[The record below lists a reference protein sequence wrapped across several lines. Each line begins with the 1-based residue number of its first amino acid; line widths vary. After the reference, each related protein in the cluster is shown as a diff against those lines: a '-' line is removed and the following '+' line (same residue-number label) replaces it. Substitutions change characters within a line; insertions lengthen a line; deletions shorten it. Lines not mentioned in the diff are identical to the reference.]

1 MSSTKLWN
9 AAIIRPIRR
18 NFCGEYCFFGESLEY
33 SRNRVEIMRYIHECP
48 EWPDFHWNMD
58 RLAGRLAAIR
68 HKQGLLLGRMSA
80 LGFSIR
86 AEAGLET
93 LALDVVKSSAIEGE
107 ALDVAQVRSSL
118 ARRLGIDIGGVGP
131 VDRNVEGIVEMMLD
145 ATQRYSEP
153 LTAERLFGWHAALF
167 PTGYGPARRITVGAW
182 RTPEAGPMQVVSGYV
197 GREKVHFEAPAA
209 ERLDQETARF
219 LDWFNA
225 PLDLDPVLK
234 AGIAHLWFVTI
245 HPFED
250 GNGRIAR
257 AIADCA
263 LARADDCPQRFY
275 GMSGRIERE
284 RKEYYDILERT
295 QKGGLDVTS
304 WLDWFLGCLGRAID
318 GADET
323 LAAVFRKAHVWRRA
337 DRFQLNGR
345 QRGVINRLL
354 DGFEGKLTSGRYAML
369 AKCSPDTAL
378 RDIRELLKLDI
389 LRQSAAG
396 GRSTSYEL
404 ADAGIPARRT

>member
-1 MSSTKLWN
+1 MTRTSGKK
-9 AAIIRPIRR
+9 RD
-18 NFCGEYCFFGESLEY
+18 GEAE
-33 SRNRVEIMRYIHECP
+33 MARYIHERP

-58 RLAGRLAAIR
+58 TLAGPLAAIHHTQR
-68 HKQGLLLGRMSA
+68 LLLGRLNA
-80 LGFSIR
+80 LGFSVR

-107 ALDVAQVRSSL
+107 ALDMAQVRSSL
-118 ARRLGIDIGGVGP
+118 ARRLGIDIGGLAP
-131 VDRNVEGIVEMMLD
+131 CNRNVEGIVAMMLD
-145 ATQRYSEP
+145 ATQRYAEP

-167 PTGYGPARRITVGAW
+167 PTGYGLARRIAVGAW
-182 RTPEAGPMQVVSGYV
+182 RTPEAGPMRVVSGYV
-197 GREKVHFEAPAA
+197 GHEKIHFEAPAA
-209 ERLDQETARF
+209 KRLDREMARF

-225 PLDLDPVLK
+225 PLGLDPVLQ

-275 GMSGRIERE
+275 SMSGWIERE
-284 RKEYYDILERT
+284 RKEYYAVLERT
-295 QKGGLDVTS
+295 QKSGLDITP
-304 WLDWFLGCLGRAID
+304 WLGWFLGCLGRAIA

-323 LAAVFRKAHVWRRA
+323 LAAVFRKAHVWRHA
-337 DRFQLNGR
+337 DQFQLNER
-345 QRGVINRLL
+345 QRGIINRLL
-354 DGFEGKLTSGRYAML
+354 NGFEGKLTSGKYAKL

-378 RDIRELLKLDI
+378 RDIRELLEWGM
-389 LRQSAAG
+389 LRQSAEG
-396 GRSTSYEL
+396 GRNTSYEL
-404 ADAGIPARRT
+404 VRCDT